1 MGGGAAAGGEW
12 IAGLCPVR
20 IRDPPGR
27 AALGNRLAM
36 LLVPLPIDEPDPVHR
51 MLAVRST
58 VDRLKARKQAVGA
71 DFLLNLAGFAP
82 ATLRALVSR
91 RSLRPVGF
99 NPVLTTVPG
108 PEFPLDCQGA

>member
-82 ATLRALVSR
+82 APLHAMVSR
-91 RSLRPVGF
+91 ASLPQMGFHPLPPHLPRPH
-99 NPVLTTVPG
+99 
-108 PEFPLDCQGA
+108 FPPP